1 MVSLGSNL
9 PILKRDLDIRGL
21 LLKSME
27 LSKLKIIVPIIC
39 NILIGLKS
47 SSFFAHHVPYVASLL
62 DLLKEIQKQPQL
74 I

>member
-21 LLKSME
+21 LVKAME

-47 SSFFAHHVPYVASLL
+47 SSFFSHNVPYVASLL